1 MNSSHRSNLQYQGH
15 SPALKTKGRASLL
28 KRKRAMNARE
38 DINEEY
44 DSYLGRVQ
52 QFCPGEDPLDFEA
65 FKEAYKRWDNEYDAA
80 VQDGDI
86 AWINELERLLC
97 V

>member
-1 MNSSHRSNLQYQGH
+1 MNSSHPSNPQYQGH
-15 SPALKTKGRASLL
+15 STALKTKGRASLL
-28 KRKRAMNARE
+28 KRNRAMNARE

-52 QFCPGEDPLDFEA
+52 QFRPGKDPLDFEA
-65 FKEAYKRWDNEYDAA
+65 FTRAYERWDNEYDAA
-80 VQDGDI
+80 VRDGDI
-86 AWINELERLLC
+86 ARINELERLLC